1 MIGLLTFS
9 ITIISLLF
17 LLVLIL
23 PIFKVPMQ
31 FVKDYATVF
40 NNLAIGIGA
49 LFAGFGSFRY
59 IEAHLE
65 RAKLARKKEEFKR
78 KYHPKGLGK
87 DYHLI
92 WFHRGKLYLFDR
104 KEKLYYHIE
113 PWETAQDLS
122 FTDVG
127 KKVEF
132 GLDPKSEIEIP
143 VDGSTVRPS
152 DYENGGK
159 INTTVL

>member
-1 MIGLLTFS
+1 
-9 ITIISLLF
+9 
-17 LLVLIL
+17 
-23 PIFKVPMQ
+23 MQ
-31 FVKDYATVF
+31 FVKDYAMIF

-59 IEAHLE
+59 ISAYLE
-65 RAKLARKKEEFKR
+65 KLKLAKKKEVFRR
-78 KYHPKGLGK
+78 KYPLKNLDK

-92 WFHRGKLYLFDR
+92 WFHRGKLYLFDK

-113 PWETAQDLS
+113 PWETAVDLY
-122 FTDVG
+122 FTDKG

-132 GLDPKSEIEIP
+132 GLEPNSLIDIQI
-143 VDGSTVRPS
+143 DGGTIRPS
-152 DYENGGK
+152 DYEDGGK

>member
-1 MIGLLTFS
+1 MVGLLTFF
-9 ITIISLLF
+9 ITIICLSF

-23 PIFKVPMQ
+23 PILKVPMQ

-59 IEAHLE
+59 IEAYLE
-65 RAKLARKKEEFKR
+65 RAKLTRKKEVFKK
-78 KYHPKGLGK
+78 KYPLKKLNR

-92 WFHRGKLYLFDR
+92 WFHRGKLYLFDK
-104 KEKLYYHIE
+104 KEKLFYHIE

-127 KKVEF
+127 EKVEF
-132 GLDPKSEIEIP
+132 GLDSKSEINIP
-143 VDGSTVRPS
+143 VDGGTVRPS
-152 DYENGGK
+152 DYGDGGK

>member
-1 MIGLLTFS
+1 
-9 ITIISLLF
+9 
-17 LLVLIL
+17 
-23 PIFKVPMQ
+23 MQ
-31 FVKDYATVF
+31 FVKDYAIVF
-40 NNLAIGIGA
+40 NSLAIGIGA
-49 LFAGFGSFRY
+49 LFAGLGSFRY
-59 IEAHLE
+59 IEAYLE
-65 RAKLARKKEEFKR
+65 GAKLARKKEAFKR
-78 KYHPKGLGK
+78 KYPPKKLGK
-87 DYHLI
+87 NYNLI
-92 WFHRGKLYLFDR
+92 WFHRGKLYLFDK

-132 GLDPKSEIEIP
+132 GLDPKSMIGIP
-143 VDGSTVRPS
+143 VDGDTVRPS